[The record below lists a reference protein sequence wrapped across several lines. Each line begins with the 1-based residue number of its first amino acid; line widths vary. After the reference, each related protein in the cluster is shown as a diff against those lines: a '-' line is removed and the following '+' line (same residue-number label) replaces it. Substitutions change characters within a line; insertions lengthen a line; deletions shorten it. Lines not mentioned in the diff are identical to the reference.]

1 MSASACAALAE
12 RVAAACASCAAAD
25 APRCA
30 GAALGAA
37 ARSDPASLD
46 AVLALV
52 PVQRR
57 ARLFDRRAFAAA
69 ALGENIEG
77 ASACAPLPLA
87 AAVRLAAADALLLQE
102 EYLARLPAA
111 HAPALADELLALAES
126 VAAPTPP
133 PGAAADASG
142 GVLSAASAAL
152 VAAACGV
159 ADAPGSALACAALDS
174 ACVRGSPAAWRA
186 VAAAGASARPH
197 AAARRFLL
205 SQLGAALRTADA
217 DVALVDILCD
227 ACDVAS
233 VLDAVRASAAAGA
246 GTAACLARLLA
257 RRPESAPAA
266 ASACRELA
274 AHALSAGDERGVA
287 AALRAAQT
295 LPSYGAWL
303 ATTLADVAPAAL
315 RTALSAM
322 LSALPRDCP
331 AALQAQAQA
340 LEGLKRQREACADY
354 VGNAKRRRAHLLAR
368 DRQTGAVDC
377 GGAASLIAAPPNA
390 ATTNSKSDEPAALEA
405 EVQAQVA
412 AFAASGCLEVPPA
425 VRAAKGALR
434 RAWWER
440 RFAPALLAP
449 PAPPPQRQA
458 RAALIDLLCAADML
472 PSQAGAAFRRRC
484 DALEAG
490 GPAAADL
497 AARSADLA
505 PAVLDGPPY
514 QAAAAARALGP
525 AARAALAEAESKGVD
540 AGVAAATVA
549 GELWRAWAEAHA
561 MEETANAGCVYIE
574 DDVAAAQQQARWRA
588 PGAHAEQLWRAA
600 ACAACAATSAA
611 VHTALLARARAAL
624 QTPGGG
630 DARSENAAWKT
641 AEAAAALLAQMA
653 LLRPATLEPV
663 HSWAFAA
670 AAPATWLADQ
680 VFPPALRCSDDIA
693 AAARAVAAY
702 LATAFLAAPMWAPQ
716 PRAPGDAAS
725 PGSSAAPRR
734 WVVPPAED
742 DDVEIVDNDALPP
755 LLAAVPPAL
764 VHRAAWLRSTL
775 RAALPALPPGRDGA
789 AACLRF
795 LDAAFDSQAGRAA
808 LGAAGDTPAD
818 VARRLDASRFDF

>member
-46 AVLALV
+46 AVLALL

-57 ARLFDRRAFAAA
+57 ARLFDRRAFATA
-69 ALGENIEG
+69 ALGEDDEG
-77 ASACAPLPLA
+77 SAVCAPLPLA

-111 HAPALADELLALAES
+111 HAPALADELLGLAES
-126 VAAPTPP
+126 VAALTPP
-133 PGAAADASG
+133 PGAAADAPC
-142 GVLSAASAAL
+142 GVLSVASAAL

-159 ADAPGSALACAALDS
+159 ADAPGSALASAALDS

-186 VAAAGASARPH
+186 VVAAGALARPH

-205 SQLGAALRTADA
+205 AQLGAALRTADV
-217 DVALVDILCD
+217 DVALVDVLCD
-227 ACDVAS
+227 SIESAS
-233 VLDAVRASAAAGA
+233 VLDVVRASAAAGA
-246 GTAACLARLLA
+246 GTPAVLARLLA
-257 RRPESAPAA
+257 RRPECAPAA

-274 AHALSAGDERGVA
+274 THALSAGDDRGVA

-303 ATTLADVAPAAL
+303 TTTLADVAPAAL

-322 LSALPRDCP
+322 LSALPRDGP

-368 DRQTGAVDC
+368 DRQTGAVDR
-377 GGAASLIAAPPNA
+377 GGAGSLIAPNA
-390 ATTNSKSDEPAALEA
+390 PNTTNGKSDEPAALEA

-425 VRAAKGALR
+425 VRGAKGALR
-434 RAWWER
+434 KAWWER

-472 PSQAGAAFRRRC
+472 PSQAAAAFRRRC

-514 QAAAAARALGP
+514 QAASAARALGP
-525 AARAALAEAESKGVD
+525 AARAALAEAESKGVE

-561 MEETANAGCVYIE
+561 MEETANAGCVYID
-574 DDVAAAQQQARWRA
+574 DDVAAAAQQARWRA

-600 ACAACAATSAA
+600 AVAACAATSAA
-611 VHTALLARARAAL
+611 VHTALLARVRAAL
-624 QTPGGG
+624 QTRGVDRPTT
-630 DARSENAAWKT
+630 NAAWKM

-653 LLRPATLEPV
+653 LLRPTTLEPV

-670 AAPATWLADQ
+670 AAPVTWLADE
-680 VFPPALRCSDDIA
+680 VFPPALRCPDDIA
-693 AAARAVAAY
+693 AAARSVAVY
-702 LATAFLAAPMWAPQ
+702 LATAFLAAPMWALL

-725 PGSSAAPRR
+725 PGASAAPRR
-734 WVVPPAED
+734 WVPPAEE

-755 LLAAVPPAL
+755 LVAAVPPAL
-764 VHRAAWLRSTL
+764 MHRAAWLRAAL
-775 RAALPALPPGRDGA
+775 RGALPAVAPGRDGA
-789 AACLRF
+789 ADCLRF
-795 LDAAFDSQAGRAA
+795 LDAAFVSQAGRAA
-808 LGAAGDTPAD
+808 LAAAGDTPAD